1 MIGNL
6 PRNGMVLT
14 SLTALLIVACGG
26 GDSIRCPGP
35 ESEGEL
41 SAGIISTDL
50 SVGQN
55 RLAFFLL
62 DSESE
67 PVSVDEVDVTT
78 CYPAGR
84 EASEVSQDSNARFRQ
99 WPLGGLGVY
108 TTQVNFDHAGDWGL
122 RVETTGTDSSIR
134 VALLE
139 FDVAEQGVTPAIG
152 SPAPATRSKTVRDVA
167 SLEELT
173 SSSKPDPELY
183 SMTIAEAIA
192 SGRPSIVV
200 FATPAFCTSAT
211 CGPQVSV
218 VGDIKDRYKDLA
230 NFIHVEMFDNPH
242 EIQGDLSKAIVAPA
256 VGEWGLLTEPW
267 TFIVDSQGLISA
279 KFEAFTT
286 AEEIEESLK
295 QVLR

>member
-6 PRNGMVLT
+6 PRNGTVLA
-14 SLTALLIVACGG
+14 SLATLLIVACGG

-41 SAGIISTDL
+41 SASIIATDL

-67 PVSVDEVDVTT
+67 PISVDVVDVST
-78 CYPAGR
+78 CYPAGGGEG
-84 EASEVSQDSNARFRQ
+84 EAGEDTKARFRQ

-108 TTQVNFDHAGDWGL
+108 TTQVNFGQAGTWGL
-122 RVETTGTDSSIR
+122 RVETTGPDSSIR

-139 FDVAEQGVTPAIG
+139 FEVAEQGVTPRIG
-152 SPAPATRSKTVRDVA
+152 SPAPATKSKTFRDVT

-173 SSSKPDPELY
+173 SSSRPDPELY
-183 SMTIAEAIA
+183 SMTIADAIS

-218 VGDIKDRYKDLA
+218 VTGIKDRYEDRA

-242 EIQGDLSKAIVAPA
+242 QIQGDLSKAIVAPA

-267 TFIVDSQGLISA
+267 TFIVDSQGLIAA

-286 AEEIEESLK
+286 AEEIEDSLK